1 MSGQSREDFVQA
13 LQLLHE
19 RVGFLER
26 QNQGWLAPFRSRTT
40 PPQEKGQVVD
50 TSPTDLSTIREELEK
65 RIQQVEVNTHIQR
78 KMWNQIQGLADYC
91 ETLRERLNKQ
101 HDMMKKQDADIS
113 NVATLYGRLF
123 EDKVQHYDDMYQM
136 IKRETEKQKQ
146 LTKGQTENI
155 ETYWAAIHE
164 DWERFQK
171 NIQGQIYYQRDI
183 NTDTKKE
190 VETLKEQLKAK
201 EVI

>member
-1 MSGQSREDFVQA
+1 
-13 LQLLHE
+13 
-19 RVGFLER
+19 
-26 QNQGWLAPFRSRTT
+26 
-40 PPQEKGQVVD
+40 
-50 TSPTDLSTIREELEK
+50 
-65 RIQQVEVNTHIQR
+65 
-78 KMWNQIQGLADYC
+78 
-91 ETLRERLNKQ
+91 
-101 HDMMKKQDADIS
+101 MMKKQDADIS